1 MRNEKL
7 IEKNRMELLKKINS
21 NQEKILKQKE
31 LNVRESQERYI
42 ESSMRKEDIEDNLRM
57 KERAKEFYRLKK
69 LADIEE
75 RNKRL
80 ENIKLQKMLIY
91 EERRKMNETLVKDK
105 EHLLL
110 RFNELMSHRG
120 DKSKDDLMKELFKG
134 DNTKAMKNNKSSINF
149 KSANFSKIHK
159 LEDEKDDNND
169 KQKEDNF
176 FVTNMVK

>member
-1 MRNEKL
+1 
-7 IEKNRMELLKKINS
+7 
-21 NQEKILKQKE
+21 
-31 LNVRESQERYI
+31 
-42 ESSMRKEDIEDNLRM
+42 
-57 KERAKEFYRLKK
+57 
-69 LADIEE
+69 
-75 RNKRL
+75 
-80 ENIKLQKMLIY
+80 MLIY